1 MERFDTLASEYLD
14 GSLSPAEAQELA
26 ALLEADPERRRAFA
40 DLVRQGRALARV
52 LDSRPPEDFA
62 RGVMKE
68 IEENGGPFV
77 AGVMGEIRSS
87 ARPRRRPGWTAAGL
101 AAAVAGALVIW
112 ATVRVPGSA
121 ELLQTGPG
129 VAVVRGGVTVPARP
143 GAVLHN
149 GDRVRSAGTGGA
161 VIGYAGEETRL
172 EIEAGTEL
180 RILSEGGRK
189 VIELARGEIRARV
202 APQPSGRPMLIRAPH
217 ARAEVLG
224 TRLKLSATDEATR
237 LEVEEGR
244 VRLVREEDG
253 RSVIVPPRHFTLAGP
268 EAGLD
273 PEPVP
278 PSPAVPP
285 RIVGFSLIHL
295 DAPRRPIPGFEDLRD
310 GAVLSLSRLPTRRIN
325 LQVHTDP
332 PHVGSVRFA
341 YRGRDNFN
349 TELIRPYT
357 LVPNDGRR
365 GPVWNPEPGP
375 HSVTVTPFTGTYG
388 NGIRG
393 ESRTLRFTVT
403 E

>member
-1 MERFDTLASEYLD
+1 MERFDELASEYLD
-14 GSLSPAEAQELA
+14 GNLSPAEAEELA
-26 ALLEADPERRRAFA
+26 ALLEADSERRRAFA
-40 DLVRQGRALARV
+40 EIVRQGRVLARA

-62 RGVMKE
+62 RRVMRALE
-68 IEENGGPFV
+68 GNGAPFV
-77 AGVMGEIRSS
+77 AAVMGEVRSV
-87 ARPRRRPGWTAAGL
+87 ARPRRRSGWTAAGL

-112 ATVRVPGSA
+112 ATLRSPGAA
-121 ELLQTGPG
+121 ELLQAGPE
-129 VAVVRGGVTVPARP
+129 ASLVRGGAAVPARP
-143 GAVLHN
+143 GAILRS
-149 GDRVRSAGTGGA
+149 GDLLRAGGTGGA
-161 VIGYAGEETRL
+161 VIGYAGEGTRL
-172 EIEAGTEL
+172 EVESGTDL
-180 RILSEGGRK
+180 RILDEGGRK

-202 APQPSGRPMLIRAPH
+202 APQPPGRPMLIRAPH

-224 TRLKLSATDEATR
+224 TQLKLSATDEATR

-253 RSVIVPPRHFTLAGP
+253 RSVVVPPRHFTLVGS
-268 EAGLD
+268 ETRLD

-278 PSPAVPP
+278 PPLAVPP

-295 DAPRRPIPGFEDLRD
+295 DAPRHPIPGFEDLRD
-310 GAVLSLSRLPTRRIN
+310 GAVVSLSRLPTRRIN

-365 GPVWNPEPGP
+365 GPVWKPEPGP

-388 NGIRG
+388 NGLRG
-393 ESRTLRFTVT
+393 ESRTLHFTVT